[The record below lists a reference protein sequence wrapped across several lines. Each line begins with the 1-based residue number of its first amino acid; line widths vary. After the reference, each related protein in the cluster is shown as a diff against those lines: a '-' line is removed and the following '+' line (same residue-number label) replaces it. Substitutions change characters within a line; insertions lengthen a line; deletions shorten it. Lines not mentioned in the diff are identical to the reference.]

1 MNYANRKCMI
11 VIITLKIVNRT
22 LNLFIYLATIHF
34 LISKKTT
41 KFTECQFPGDKNLR
55 DCLVWESQLLGIILG
70 KSNNQHP
77 HSTLIKIIPSGER
90 SDVTFLLAFF
100 FPKAS

>member
-1 MNYANRKCMI
+1 MI

-77 HSTLIKIIPSGER
+77 HNALLKIIPSGEG

-100 FPKAS
+100 FPGAS

>member
-1 MNYANRKCMI
+1 MI

-22 LNLFIYLATIHF
+22 LNLFIFLATIPF

-55 DCLVWESQLLGIILG
+55 DCLVSHHLG
-70 KSNNQHP
+70 KVKDINVYKF
-77 HSTLIKIIPSGER
+77 T
-90 SDVTFLLAFF
+90 
-100 FPKAS
+100 